1 MFKRIFWLAL
11 AGIGVWML
19 YRLWQQRQEDFGGT
33 PPLLAPLEPY
43 SRHVPPPATPRPNGG
58 DAPPPAAASAPSAHE
73 DAPPRTAPVDP
84 QDTAAGAGEAIVGY
98 CARCKSRR
106 TISDAREETTD
117 SGRRAAR
124 GTCPVCGAKMF
135 TFLPSKTG

>member
-1 MFKRIFWLAL
+1 MLKRIFWLAL
-11 AGIGVWML
+11 AGVGVWML

-33 PPLLAPLEPY
+33 TPLLAPLEPY
-43 SRHVPPPATPRPNGG
+43 SQRIPPSATTQPSRA
-58 DAPPPAAASAPSAHE
+58 DAPPPTSAPPTHE
-73 DAPPRTAPVDP
+73 DAPPQTAPVDP
-84 QDTAAGAGEAIVGY
+84 QDTAGGANEAIVGY

-106 TISDAREETTD
+106 TISDACEETTD

-135 TFLPSKTG
+135 TFLPNKTS

>member
-1 MFKRIFWLAL
+1 MLKRIFWLTF
-11 AGIGVWML
+11 AGVAAWML
-19 YRLWQQRQEDFGGT
+19 YRLWQQRQDDFGGT
-33 PPLLAPLEPY
+33 TPLLAPLEPY
-43 SRHVPPPATPRPNGG
+43 GRHIPPPTATQPSRA
-58 DAPPPAAASAPSAHE
+58 DAPPPATANTP
-73 DAPPRTAPVDP
+73 PPRGAEPPETAPAEPSD
-84 QDTAAGAGEAIVGY
+84 AAAEAEAIVGY

-135 TFLPSKTG
+135 TFLPNKTS